1 MISLGLFALIFIPMI
16 LIIGIAASTISFTSW
31 SLVVPLLFGGFGFSL
46 YDTLFFAIVID
57 LLNGM
62 ILSFRYGKIKQVD
75 YKLAMIASIPML
87 IGALGGF
94 FFLREKFLANT
105 ETLKGGIGY
114 LVLLVSLIFIWKGWK
129 ETQSAPMTEYPH
141 ETAPDLLQSPERD
154 TLATKLPKKLSIFL
168 LIIGIVI
175 SGSLGG
181 LVGAGSGM
189 NYALLFM
196 IFLGFDIMQA
206 TGTSS
211 LLMAIVML
219 VALFLFL
226 PLANL
231 PLIWPY
237 LLIAISFTFIG
248 TNLGLKYALQMSRA
262 KLNYLV
268 GGALFAT
275 GVIAIFEAIF
285 I

>member
-1 MISLGLFALIFIPMI
+1 
-16 LIIGIAASTISFTSW
+16 
-31 SLVVPLLFGGFGFSL
+31 
-46 YDTLFFAIVID
+46 
-57 LLNGM
+57 M

-275 GVIAIFEAIF
+275 GVIAIIEAIF